1 MPSKAKINELRSK
14 RQRKNTTQ
22 LPNTTTGVIDENT
35 AHINNASELW
45 QDIKKRVRDDTD
57 FVSLP
62 DSKKIEI
69 YQKSEFKDFY
79 TNFPIVC
86 RYMICMGQ
94 FSMKAFKRFLK
105 KTQNMLKLQQEQR
118 QSRPITEKPKTN
130 SEDEWVK
137 RQADYVRYLWEAYQK
152 SNFSTIEAQRV
163 WQHAYTTLT
172 KEFSDFKDLHKEI
185 EEKLKVDGK
194 TNKSEVVREMLS
206 RVANEEQSFDEKT
219 NEELIIKLNK
229 QVIAQRRR
237 NLLQQIK
244 NDVETMLPTRITR
257 GEVKEP
263 NST

>member
-1 MPSKAKINELRSK
+1 MPSKVKINALKSK
-14 RQRKNTTQ
+14 RQKKGNSNK
-22 LPNTTTGVIDENT
+22 LPNSKAEVVDENSV
-35 AHINNASELW
+35 HINKAAELW
-45 QDIKKRVRDDTD
+45 QDIKKRVNDDPS
-57 FVSLP
+57 FASLP

-94 FSMKAFKRFLK
+94 FSMKAYKRFLK

-118 QSRPITEKPKTN
+118 QNRPLTEKPKTN
-130 SEDEWVK
+130 SEDEWIK

-152 SNFSTIEAQRV
+152 SNFSTLEAQRV

-194 TNKSEVVREMLS
+194 ANKSEVVREMLS
-206 RVANEEQSFDEKT
+206 RVANEEQAFDKKT
-219 NEELIIKLNK
+219 NDALIKKLNK

-237 NLLQQIK
+237 KLLKQIK
-244 NDVETMLPTRITR
+244 EDVETILPTRISR
-257 GEVKEP
+257 GTVK
-263 NST
+263 S